1 MFKKA
6 VFYLKDV
13 RLEMSKVSWPSRDE
27 LIESTIIVMIVS
39 GMIALFLF
47 AVDSALN
54 RIVQFIL

>member
-1 MFKKA
+1 MVKKT
-6 VFYLKDV
+6 VNYLKDV

-39 GMIALFLF
+39 GILALYLF
-47 AVDSALN
+47 AIDSGLN